1 MKKSKKLQRDLK
13 AIEVERT
20 RVEQSTHYKM
30 LNMRY
35 ADEKESNFLLE
46 KRIERKTTYIR
57 KLQLRLDIM
66 IFVTICMSVITILG

>member
-20 RVEQSTHYKM
+20 RIEQSPHYKV
-30 LNMRY
+30 LKLRY
-35 ADEKESNFLLE
+35 VDERESNFILE
-46 KRIERKTTYIR
+46 KRIERKTAYIR

>member
-20 RVEQSTHYKM
+20 RIEQSPHYKM
-30 LNMRY
+30 LNIRY
-35 ADEKESNFLLE
+35 IDERESNFILE
-46 KRIERKTTYIR
+46 KRIERKTAYIR
-57 KLQLRLDIM
+57 KLHLRLDIM